1 MAAKFEH
8 ARFEICERWQNDE
21 KYKALCLVYEITNS
35 REQKQKV
42 ERPILD
48 INNNILHEVIDI
60 ATNNCGISHEEVEKQ
75 IQNFISSKANKPKK
89 VIEIIEN
96 ATNIEE
102 LANIW
107 KYIHNKDNILKKRHF
122 YLTIIQEK
130 IKNVPLENPYFYKE
144 KIHLEKE
151 EAEDKF
157 QFYLAIVDCLIEKYK
172 NITFHEKLNLNG
184 IYVTKEEYF
193 KDCLE
198 TIIQIMEDLITNYTL
213 LDSKT
218 AGWFFYVILQFDY
231 FIFQTP
237 IQEKIVSIR
246 ENLKFKNSEKLDYL
260 VDSYYLK
267 LKKIKTILK
276 NNIIHSYEEIAEA
289 IEKNC
294 ALHYAVAYYNLQNIT
309 NEIEFKILE
318 ERIQYTVEYLKN
330 NKFNE
335 NEYTLLTNLLLRENF
350 SCKRDLEVVII
361 ALITILENKNLDV
374 QINPLHLHFYEC
386 ISLYDLSSLDEKTK
400 EKIIDLFNQ
409 YAVYYEQK
417 TIQFFNH
424 SILGDLNIKS
434 R

>member
-8 ARFEICERWQNDE
+8 ARFEICEKWQNDL
-21 KYKALCLVYEITNS
+21 KYKTLCLVYEITNS

-48 INNNILHEVIDI
+48 INNNILHEVKDI
-60 ATNNCGISHEEVEKQ
+60 ATNNCGITNKEVEKQ
-75 IQNFISSKANKPKK
+75 IQNFISNKVNKPKQ
-89 VIEIIEN
+89 VMEIIEN

-107 KYIHNKDNILKKRHF
+107 KYIQSKDNLLQKRHF

-130 IKNVPLENPYFYKE
+130 IKNVSLKNPYFYKE
-144 KIHLEKE
+144 KIHLEKV

-157 QFYLAIVDCLIEKYK
+157 QFYLAILDLLIEMYK

-184 IYVTKEEYF
+184 IYITKEEYF

-198 TIIQIMEDLITNYTL
+198 TIIQIMQDLITNYTL

-218 AGWFFYVILQFDY
+218 ASWFFYVILQFDY
-231 FIFQTP
+231 FVFQTP
-237 IQEKIVSIR
+237 IQEKIVSIQ
-246 ENLKFKNSEKLDYL
+246 ENSKFKSSEKLDYL
-260 VDSYYLK
+260 VASYYLK
-267 LKKIKTILK
+267 LKKIKAILK
-276 NNIIHSYEEIAEA
+276 KNHIHSYEEITEA

-294 ALHYAVAYYNLQNIT
+294 ALHYAVAYYNLRYIT

-318 ERIQYTVEYLKN
+318 ERIQYTEEYLKN

-335 NEYTLLTNLLLRENF
+335 SEYTLLTNLLLRENF
-350 SCKRDLEVVII
+350 SCKRDLDIIII

-409 YAVYYEQK
+409 YAIYYEQK
-417 TIQFFNH
+417 TIECFNH
-424 SILGDLNIKS
+424 SILEDLNIKK